1 MGRIMVRSGE
11 CVRNGAWMVRNQDPG
26 HRSFF
31 PGIPLNLL
39 CFARAA
45 SPAPAIA
52 KIVTNAEESYS
63 ALRGFEQ
70 LTFVRAI
77 HLPQSP
83 TMSLDLHA
91 FTSRSTRLV
100 LCFALASTSA
110 LAQRASAPVVRVG
123 VVDSR
128 LLLQDMPGRA
138 QAESEFALDMAKAR
152 EMVHTATDSMKAAV
166 EELSRHE
173 ADLRPQQREAAMMM
187 LRARELA
194 LEDMVAQ
201 LNAITGTR
209 LSQLRQP
216 LVDRIRSAVT
226 AVRERERLTL
236 VFDLGADGAPIAFDD
251 AVNITPLV
259 LEELRRQPK
268 PVR

>member
-1 MGRIMVRSGE
+1 
-11 CVRNGAWMVRNQDPG
+11 
-26 HRSFF
+26 
-31 PGIPLNLL
+31 
-39 CFARAA
+39 
-45 SPAPAIA
+45 
-52 KIVTNAEESYS
+52 
-63 ALRGFEQ
+63 
-70 LTFVRAI
+70 
-77 HLPQSP
+77 
-83 TMSLDLHA
+83 MSLDLHVFVLRA
-91 FTSRSTRLV
+91 ARFV
-100 LCFALASTSA
+100 LCVVLASTSM
-110 LAQRASAPVVRVG
+110 LAQRASSTVVRIG

-128 LLLQDMPGRA
+128 QLLQDMPGRA

-166 EELSRHE
+166 DELSRHE

-209 LSQLRQP
+209 LSQLQQP
-216 LVDRIRSAVT
+216 LLEQMRRAVK

-236 VFDLGADGAPIAFDD
+236 VFDIGADGAPIAFDD

-268 PVR
+268 VVKPAR